1 MVEYP
6 VNLDDAP
13 KMEHSMSKRI
23 DKEIGIMRAR
33 AARNVRWR
41 RWRMGR
47 DRAGT
52 AVGKIETY
60 EWPLRH

>member
-13 KMEHSMSKRI
+13 KMEHSISKRI

-33 AARNVRWR
+33 AARNVF
-41 RWRMGR
+41 
-47 DRAGT
+47 
-52 AVGKIETY
+52 VGDVGEWVGIE
-60 EWPLRH
+60 PVQL